1 MAEELRRKG
10 RRTAGR
16 TIAAA
21 VRELCLALPAVE
33 EFESHG
39 SPNYRAREGS
49 RKGKVFAVFALNH
62 HGDGHVGLWL
72 NTPAVEQSRLIA
84 SAPKH
89 LYKPPYVGPSGWI
102 GVELNRGVSWR
113 RVIELTHQAYLNAS
127 PAKFAARAMKPP
139 VIPAPTVKMKP
150 AEIDR
155 MQAPAALK
163 MHARLRK
170 LCQGLA
176 ETSETRA
183 FGNPVWK
190 VGKKTFA
197 GLYDYGEGLKVS
209 FWVGIERQGP
219 LEMDPRLSIP
229 AYIGHQGWM
238 ALDVSKG
245 VRDDELREFIVESY
259 RHFAPLRAVKALDA
273 RALSTPPSPGP
284 R

>member
-1 MAEELRRKG
+1 MAEQRQ
-10 RRTAGR
+10 RTAGR

-21 VRELCLALPAVE
+21 VRELCLAFPEVE

-39 SPNYRAREGS
+39 APNYRA
-49 RKGKVFAVFALNH
+49 RKGKVFAMFALNH

-72 NTPAVEQSRLIA
+72 NTPAAEQSRLMA

-102 GVELNRGVSWR
+102 GVELNRGVSWK

-127 PAKFAARAMKPP
+127 PARLAARAVKPP
-139 VIPAPTVKMKP
+139 AVAAPTVKMNA

-155 MQAPAALK
+155 MLAPAAVK
-163 MHARLRK
+163 MLAGLRK
-170 LCQGLA
+170 VCLGLP
-176 ETSETRA
+176 ETSEARS

-197 GLYDYGEGLKVS
+197 VLYDYGEGLKVS

-229 AYIGHQGWM
+229 AYTGHQGWM

-245 VRDDELREFIVESY
+245 ARERELRDFIIESY

-273 RALSTPPSPGP
+273 RRISTPRSPAP